1 METIR
6 QERINNLLQKD
17 LGEIF
22 QREMK
27 HVSRTAMVTVTRVK
41 VTPELSLA
49 RVYISFFATKDKN
62 ALMGEIRKH
71 TKEIRGKLGNR
82 IRHQLKSV
90 PELNFYLDDSLDY
103 IENIDNLLDR

>member
-1 METIR
+1 
-6 QERINNLLQKD
+6 
-17 LGEIF
+17 
-22 QREMK
+22 MK

-49 RVYISFFATKDKN
+49 RVYISLFATKDKN

>member
-1 METIR
+1 
-6 QERINNLLQKD
+6 
-17 LGEIF
+17 
-22 QREMK
+22 
-27 HVSRTAMVTVTRVK
+27 MVTVTRVK

-49 RVYISFFATKDKN
+49 RVYISLFATKDKN

>member
-1 METIR
+1 MESIR
-6 QERINNLLQKD
+6 QEKINNLLQKD

-22 QREMK
+22 QLEMK
-27 HVSRTAMVTVTRVK
+27 HVSKTAMVTVTKVT

-49 RVYISFFATKDKN
+49 KVYISLFATNDKQ
-62 ALMGEIRKH
+62 ALISEIRKH
-71 TKEIRGKLGNR
+71 TKEIRGKLGKR

-103 IENIDNLLDR
+103 IENIDNLLDE

>member
-49 RVYISFFATKDKN
+49 RVYISLFATKDKN

-71 TKEIRGKLGNR
+71 TKEIFP
-82 IRHQLKSV
+82 QLFLIINNVFTKDKKIIYVS
-90 PELNFYLDDSLDY
+90 S
-103 IENIDNLLDR
+103 